1 MDDDKKYELGVLS
14 GMMHVCIFCY
24 SAEDDK
30 ILFSFPG
37 AERKKIYNL
46 ALIRK
51 MCLQSSVKSRPIIH
65 REQENI
71 YYGILLLEE
80 KKYIIVG
87 PVITTAF
94 GFAERW
100 KFLYENKIVDNEE
113 VVMPQIQFITF
124 IQLMTVVAYTVAE
137 QKVTVEEIIELNQL
151 QKYAETEKK
160 TEETDEDAV
169 HHTYGTE
176 RLWAESMKEGDAR
189 RAKELIE
196 NMIGITGKLSED
208 PLTNSKY
215 IHIAIATLST
225 RLALEN
231 GVPSARAYKTS
242 DTMINRM
249 DRCRNEKEVWEAV
262 FKTIDVFTEMISE
275 ARSRKKYSGY
285 VEQCK
290 YYIDQHY
297 RQNLSLNDLSEY
309 TGMNGAYL
317 SHLFSQIEG
326 MTIKDY
332 LNKVRIE
339 RAQNLL
345 KYSDRSIIEISDY
358 IGFQTQSYF
367 GRIFKKYTGKTPA
380 RFRGQYQIKE
390 FRKEEKN
397 GKDNNR

>member
-1 MDDDKKYELGVLS
+1 MDENKKYELGVLS
-14 GMMHVCIFCY
+14 GMMHVRIFCY
-24 SAEDDK
+24 SSEGDN
-30 ILFSFPG
+30 ILFSFPED
-37 AERKKIYNL
+37 ERKKIYNL
-46 ALIRK
+46 TLIRK
-51 MCLQSSVKSRPIIH
+51 ICLKCSVKNRPIIH

-71 YYGILLLEE
+71 YYGILPIEE
-80 KKYIIVG
+80 DKYIVAG

-100 KFLYENKIVDNEE
+100 KFLHENKIADSKEI
-113 VVMPQIQFITF
+113 VMPQIQFITF
-124 IQLMTVVAYTVAE
+124 IKLMTAVTYTATE
-137 QKVTVEEIIELNQL
+137 QKVTVEKIIELNQL

-160 TEETDEDAV
+160 TKETDEDIV
-169 HHTYGTE
+169 HHTYSSE

-189 RAKELIE
+189 RAKELVE

-231 GVPSARAYKTS
+231 GVPPARAYETS
-242 DTMINRM
+242 DKMINRM

-262 FKTIDVFTEMISE
+262 FKTIDVFAEMISE
-275 ARSRKKYSGY
+275 AGSRKKYSGY

-290 YYIDQHY
+290 YYIDQNY
-297 RQNLSLNDLSEY
+297 RKNLSLNDLSEY

-358 IGFQTQSYF
+358 IGFQSQSYF

-380 RFRGQYQIKE
+380 QFRGQYQIKE